1 DKEVAESLSHTTNY
15 SLQFEAI
22 PNDEDDNENG
32 DIVFMPIKSNDDDEP
47 IHDSQDPLV
56 SPSKYR
62 DSSHWSKSCHSGGE
76 SSLKGLKTSVHQ
88 DMDDFSDPG
97 ETR

>member
-1 DKEVAESLSHTTNY
+1 
-15 SLQFEAI
+15 
-22 PNDEDDNENG
+22 
-32 DIVFMPIKSNDDDEP
+32 
-47 IHDSQDPLV
+47 SQDPLV